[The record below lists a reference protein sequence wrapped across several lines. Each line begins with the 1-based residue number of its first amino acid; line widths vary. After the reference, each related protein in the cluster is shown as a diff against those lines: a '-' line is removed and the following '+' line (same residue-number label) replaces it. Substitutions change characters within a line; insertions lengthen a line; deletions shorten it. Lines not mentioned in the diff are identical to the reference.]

1 MTFSGTVKAELCN
14 APIDKYKIEIAE
26 LCGMF
31 LFANTFSANEI
42 KITTENPDFA
52 HRASRILKMLFGFDF
67 DKKIVPREATKKHSL
82 GITNKDKLKQVLE
95 SFGFDLTRSHTVHLN
110 GALVEDDLSRAAFL
124 RGAFLSGGSIM
135 DPANEYHLE
144 LVTSHYYL
152 VREVKA
158 LLYELEINA
167 RITQRKGNHIV
178 YFKDSEEIE
187 ELLTRMGAPI
197 SAMGVMDAKAL
208 KELRNSIN
216 RRSNCEVA
224 NISKTIDAA
233 AKQIEAIEI
242 IKDTKGLETLT
253 PQLYEVAV
261 ARLANPD
268 ATMTEL
274 CEILG
279 GTVTK
284 SGLNHRLRKLI
295 EISKGMR

>member
-1 MTFSGTVKAELCN
+1 MTFSATVKAELCN
-14 APIDKYKIEIAE
+14 APIDKYKIELAE

-31 LFANTFSANEI
+31 LFANTFSVSEI
-42 KITTENPDFA
+42 RVITENADFA
-52 HRASRILKMLFGFDF
+52 HRASRILKMIFGFDF
-67 DKKIVPREATKKHSL
+67 DRKISTKKHSL
-82 GITNKDKLKQVLE
+82 SIINREKIKTVFE
-95 SFGFDLTRSHTVHLN
+95 AFGYDMEKAHTVHLN
-110 GALVEDDLSRAAFL
+110 GALVEDNLCRAAFL

-167 RITQRKGNHIV
+167 KITQRKGNYIV

-187 ELLTRMGAPI
+187 DILTRMGAPI
-197 SAMGVMDAKAL
+197 SAMGVMDAKAM
-208 KELRNSIN
+208 KEIRNSVN
-216 RRSNCEVA
+216 RISNCEYA
-224 NISKTIDAA
+224 NLSKTVDAA
-233 AKQIEAIEI
+233 GKQMEAIKKIEETI
-242 IKDTKGLETLT
+242 GLDALT
-253 PQLYEVAV
+253 PQLYEVAI
-261 ARLANPD
+261 ARRENPE

-295 EISKGMR
+295 EISKK

>member
-1 MTFSGTVKAELCN
+1 MTFSATVKEELCN
-14 APIDKYKIEIAE
+14 AAIDKYRVELAE

-31 LFANTFSANEI
+31 LFANTFTSKEI
-42 KITTENPDFA
+42 RITTENPGFA
-52 HRASRILKMLFGFDF
+52 HRASRILKTLFGFDF
-67 DKKIVPREATKKHSL
+67 DRKIVPGESAKKHSL
-82 GITNKDKLKQVLE
+82 GITNTEKIAVIFDA
-95 SFGFDLTRSHTVHLN
+95 FGYEVKKAHTVRLN
-110 GALVEDDLSRAAFL
+110 VVLVEDDLCRAAFL

-144 LVTSHYYL
+144 LVTSHYFL

-158 LLYELEINA
+158 LLFELEINA
-167 RITQRKGNHIV
+167 KITQRKGNHVV

-197 SAMGVMDAKAL
+197 SAMDVMNAKAL

-216 RRSNCEVA
+216 RKSNCEYA
-224 NISKTIDAA
+224 NLSKTVDAA
-233 AKQIEAIEI
+233 ANQLAAIAIIEEKI
-242 IKDTKGLETLT
+242 GLDALT
-253 PQLYEVAV
+253 PQLYEVAI
-261 ARLANPD
+261 ARRENPE

-295 EISKGMR
+295 EISKK